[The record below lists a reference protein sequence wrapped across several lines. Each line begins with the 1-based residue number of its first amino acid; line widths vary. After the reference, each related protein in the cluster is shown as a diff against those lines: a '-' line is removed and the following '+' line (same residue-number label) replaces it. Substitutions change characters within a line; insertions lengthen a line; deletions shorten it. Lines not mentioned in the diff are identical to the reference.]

1 MTSFCVV
8 FTWHPKHIFR
18 RYLALNEID
27 KSSPGTNSFRKYF
40 IDKGE
45 SCRLGTNADV
55 LKWVRC
61 QNSPENLDKLL
72 VAIVVQIF
80 EFKTYFTDPIKLMH
94 FGALLAYKG
103 PIYSEFI
110 LKYLSLLT
118 LLESPSRPELPL
130 SIIFIFLKKVRKAEP
145 EWFCFVLN
153 H

>member
-1 MTSFCVV
+1 MRLIRAVQEQTVSESTLLIKVSHADLELMQTF
-8 FTWHPKHIFR
+8 
-18 RYLALNEID
+18 LNGFGA
-27 KSSPGTNSFRKYF
+27 K
-40 IDKGE
+40 
-45 SCRLGTNADV
+45 
-55 LKWVRC
+55 
-61 QNSPENLDKLL
+61 NSPENLDKLL

-103 PIYSEFI
+103 PTYSEFI

-145 EWFCFVLN
+145 E
-153 H
+153 